1 MNDSFGKVLG
11 ILIAV
16 VLMFLV
22 PVQFSLQ
29 RQENLK
35 QVYIMTETVYLVD
48 AVRNK
53 GRLTIDMYETYLAKI
68 RLLGGLY
75 QADLHHIH
83 FTHKN
88 PKVRY
93 MVEEDS
99 YYTRQITEILY
110 KEGEYLFDIG
120 DFFQMQVSSIKN
132 KIETPLVYY
141 GGSIKYEVN

>member
-1 MNDSFGKVLG
+1 MSDSFGKIFS
-11 ILIAV
+11 ILLAV

-22 PVQFSLQ
+22 PVQFYLQ

-53 GRLTIDMYETYLAKI
+53 GRLTINMYETYLNKI

-75 QADLHHIH
+75 ETDLQHVHL
-83 FTHKN
+83 THKS
-88 PKVRY
+88 PEERY
-93 MVEEDS
+93 IVQEDS
-99 YYTRQITEILY
+99 YYTRQITEALY
-110 KEGEYLFDIG
+110 KEGEYLFDLG
-120 DFFQMQVSSIKN
+120 DFFQMEVSSVKN

-141 GGSIKYEVN
+141 GGSIKYEID